1 MPCRSRS
8 RPPPPPARAY
18 SAVLT
23 ASRRITPPASRE
35 EVRHLVFRTSDLSF
49 GGVAGNCIR
58 VMAPGQFGNPHH
70 VRLYSLMDL
79 ERSGDATEF
88 AICVRRCSYIDDFNG
103 EEYKGVAS
111 NYLCDMRPDDVLH
124 FAGPVGYPFVI
135 PEDKTADI
143 LMLGMGTGIA
153 PFRTLIRQIYEKIG
167 GWQGRVRLFYG
178 AKSPLEML
186 YMNDEN
192 SDLASYFDQ
201 PTFKAFQA
209 VSPRPA
215 FDAPVALGKALEQN
229 AAEVWEMLKK
239 PDTRVFVAGTGNM
252 LAVVDKTMG
261 ELAGSAREW
270 ASVHGRLVSSKRWSE
285 VLY

>member
-1 MPCRSRS
+1 MQIAKPPAA
-8 RPPPPPARAY
+8 PPPRTY

-23 ASRRITPPASRE
+23 ESRRITPPASRE
-35 EVRHLVFRTSDLSF
+35 EVRHMVFRTSDLSF
-49 GGVAGNCIR
+49 DAAVGNCVR
-58 VMAPGQFGNPHH
+58 VMAPGQFGNACHT
-70 VRLYSLMDL
+70 RIYSIMDL
-79 ERSGDATEF
+79 ERRGNATEF

-103 EEYKGVAS
+103 EEYQGVAS
-111 NYLCDMRPDDVLH
+111 NYLCDMRPDDVLA

-135 PEDKTADI
+135 PEDKSADI

-167 GWQGRVRLFYG
+167 GWKGKVRLFYG

-192 SDLASYFDQ
+192 NDLANYFDQ

-215 FDAPVALGKALEQN
+215 FDVPATLDEALEQN
-229 AAEVWEMLKK
+229 AAEVWEMLQR
-239 PDTRVFVAGTGNM
+239 PETRVFVAGTGNM
-252 LAVVDKTMG
+252 LAAVDKAMV
-261 ELAGSAREW
+261 ELAGSARDW
-270 ASVHGRLVSSKRWSE
+270 VSVHAKLRASGRWSE
-285 VLY
+285 LLY

>member
-1 MPCRSRS
+1 MPTSKPPAPPPSRS
-8 RPPPPPARAY
+8 Y
-18 SAVLT
+18 SAVLLE
-23 ASRRITPPASRE
+23 SRRITPPALPE
-35 EVRHLVFRTSDLSF
+35 EVRHLVFRTTDLSF
-49 GGVAGNCIR
+49 DGALGNCIR
-58 VMAPGQFGNPHH
+58 VLAPGQFGNPHH
-70 VRLYSLMDL
+70 ARLYSIMDL
-79 ERSGDATEF
+79 ERRSDATEF

-111 NYLCDMRPDDVLH
+111 NYLCDLRPDATID

-153 PFRTLIRQIYEKIG
+153 PFRTLIRRIYEQIG
-167 GWQGRVRLFYG
+167 GWKGRVRLFYG

-192 SDLASYFDQ
+192 NDLAHYFDQ

-215 FDAPVALGKALEQN
+215 LDAPVSLEQAIEQN
-229 AAEVWEMLKK
+229 AAEVWEMLTR
-239 PDTRVFVAGTGNM
+239 PGTRVFIAGTGIM
-252 LAVVDKTMG
+252 LDTIDQAMLK
-261 ELAGSAREW
+261 LAGSSRSW
-270 ASVHGRLVSSKRWSE
+270 AAVHKELVSSGRWNE

>member
-1 MPCRSRS
+1 MQTTK
-8 RPPPPPARAY
+8 PPAPPPARTY
-18 SAVLT
+18 SAVLVQ
-23 ASRRITPPASRE
+23 SRRITSPASRE
-35 EVRHLVFRTSDLSF
+35 EVRHLVFRTGDTSF
-49 GGVAGNCIR
+49 GGTPGNCIR
-58 VMAPGQFGNPHH
+58 VLAPGQFGNAYHG
-70 VRLYSLMDL
+70 RLYSIMDM
-79 ERSGDATEF
+79 ERRGDATEF

-111 NYLCDMRPDDVLH
+111 NYLCDMQPEDALQ

-135 PEDKTADI
+135 PEDRTADI

-167 GWQGRVRLFYG
+167 GWQGRVRLYYG
-178 AKSPLEML
+178 ARSPLEML

-192 SDLASYFDQ
+192 SDLANYFDQ

-215 FDAPVALGKALEQN
+215 FDAPVALDKALEEN
-229 AAEVWEMLKK
+229 AAEVWEMLKR
-239 PDTRVFVAGTGNM
+239 PNTQVFVAGSGNM
-252 LAVVDKTMG
+252 LAPVDKVMV
-261 ELAGSAREW
+261 ELAGSARDW
-270 ASVHGRLVSSKRWSE
+270 ASVHAQLRSSGRWSE

>member
-1 MPCRSRS
+1 MQTSK
-8 RPPPPPARAY
+8 PPTPPPARTY

-35 EVRHLVFRTSDLSF
+35 EVRHLAFKTGDLSF
-49 GGVAGNCIR
+49 DGTLGNCIR
-58 VMAPGQFGNPHH
+58 VMAPGQLGNPWHT
-70 VRLYSLMDL
+70 RLYSIMDL
-79 ERSGDATEF
+79 ERRNDGTEF

-103 EEYKGVAS
+103 EEYQGVAS
-111 NYLCDMRPDDVLH
+111 NYLCDLRPDDSIQ

-192 SDLASYFDQ
+192 NDLANYFDQ

-209 VSPRPA
+209 VSPRPGL
-215 FDAPVALGKALEQN
+215 DAPVALDKALEQN
-229 AAEVWEMLKK
+229 AAEVWEMLKR
-239 PDTRVFVAGTGNM
+239 PGTRVFVAGTGNM
-252 LAVVDKTMG
+252 LAMVDRAMAD
-261 ELAGSAREW
+261 LAGSAREW
-270 ASVHGRLVSSKRWSE
+270 ASVHAQLRSSGRWSE

>member
-1 MPCRSRS
+1 MQPRT
-8 RPPPPPARAY
+8 PPAAPPARTY
-18 SAVLT
+18 SALLKE
-23 ASRRITPPASRE
+23 SRRITPPASRE
-35 EVRHLVFRTSDLSF
+35 EVRHMVFHTGDLSF
-49 GGVAGNCIR
+49 APQLGNLIR
-58 VMAPGQFGNPHH
+58 VMAPGQFGNRSHA
-70 VRLYSLMDL
+70 RLYSIMDL
-79 ERSGDATEF
+79 ERTRDATEF
-88 AICVRRCSYIDDFNG
+88 AICVRRCSYIDEFNG

-111 NYLCDMRPDDVLH
+111 NYLCDLRPDDSVE

-167 GWQGRVRLFYG
+167 GWKGQIRLFYG

-186 YMNDEN
+186 YMNEEN
-192 SDLASYFDQ
+192 SDLANYFDQ

-215 FDAPVALGKALEQN
+215 MDAPVALGQALEQN
-229 AAEVWEMLKK
+229 AADVWGMLQR
-239 PDTRVFVAGTGNM
+239 PNTQIFVAGTANLLPAIEQAMIG
-252 LAVVDKTMG
+252 
-261 ELAGSAREW
+261 LAGSGGNWLRVENALK
-270 ASVHGRLVSSKRWSE
+270 AGGRWSE

>member
-1 MPCRSRS
+1 MPTSKPPAPPPSRS
-8 RPPPPPARAY
+8 Y
-18 SAVLT
+18 SAVLI

-35 EVRHLVFRTSDLSF
+35 EVRHLAFRTADLSF
-49 GGVAGNCIR
+49 DGALGNCIR
-58 VMAPGQFGNPHH
+58 VLAPGQFGNPHH
-70 VRLYSLMDL
+70 ARLYSIMDL
-79 ERSGDATEF
+79 ERRNDGTEF
-88 AICVRRCSYIDDFNG
+88 AVCVRRCSYIDDFNG

-111 NYLCDMRPDDVLH
+111 NYLCDLRPDDTIQ

-167 GWQGRVRLFYG
+167 GWKGRVRLFYG

-192 SDLASYFDQ
+192 NDLANYFDQ

-215 FDAPVALGKALEQN
+215 LDAPVPLEQAIEQN
-229 AAEVWEMLKK
+229 AAEVWEMLTR
-239 PDTRVFVAGTGNM
+239 PGTRVFIAGTGTM
-252 LAVVDKTMG
+252 LDTIEQAMIA
-261 ELAGSAREW
+261 LAGSGRSW
-270 ASVHGRLVSSKRWSE
+270 AAVQRDLISSGRWSE

>member
-1 MPCRSRS
+1 MQTVNPPAAPPSRS
-8 RPPPPPARAY
+8 Y

-23 ASRRITPPASRE
+23 ESRRITPTASRD
-35 EVRHLVFRTSDLSF
+35 EVRHLVFRTGDLSF
-49 GGVAGNCIR
+49 DAAVGNCIR
-58 VMAPGQFGNPHH
+58 VMAPGQFGNAWHT
-70 VRLYSLMDL
+70 RLYSIMDL
-79 ERSGDATEF
+79 ERRKEATEF

-103 EEYKGVAS
+103 EQYQGVAS
-111 NYLCDMRPDDVLH
+111 NYLCDMRPDATLT

-135 PEDKTADI
+135 PEDKSADI

-192 SDLASYFDQ
+192 NDLANYFDQ

-215 FDAPVALGKALEQN
+215 FDLPASLDEALAQN
-229 AAEVWEMLKK
+229 AAEVWEMLQR
-239 PDTRVFVAGTGNM
+239 PQTRVFVAGTGNM
-252 LAVVDKTMG
+252 LAAVDKAMI
-261 ELAGSAREW
+261 ELAGSARDW
-270 ASVHGRLVSSKRWSE
+270 VSVHAKLRSSGRWNEL
-285 VLY
+285 LY

>member
-1 MPCRSRS
+1 MLISK
-8 RPPPPPARAY
+8 PPAPPPAKRY
-18 SAVLT
+18 SAVLME
-23 ASRRITPPASRE
+23 SRRITPPASRE
-35 EVRHLVFRTSDLSF
+35 EVRHLVFRTGDLSF
-49 GGVAGNCIR
+49 DGTLGNCIR
-58 VMAPGQFGNPHH
+58 VLAPGQFGNPYHA
-70 VRLYSLMDL
+70 RLYSIMDL
-79 ERSGDATEF
+79 ERRGEATEF

-111 NYLCDMRPDDVLH
+111 NYLCDLRPDDVLQ

-167 GWQGRVRLFYG
+167 GWKGRVRLFYG

-192 SDLASYFDQ
+192 SDLANYFDQ

-215 FDAPVALGKALEQN
+215 FDAPVALDQALEQN
-229 AAEVWEMLKK
+229 AVEVWEILKR
-239 PDTRVFVAGTGNM
+239 PGTRVFIAGSGAM
-252 LAVVDKTMG
+252 LATVDQAMVG
-261 ELAGSAREW
+261 LAGSSREW
-270 ASVHGRLVSSKRWSE
+270 ASLHAQLRSSGRWSE